1 MSTTTTQHRVLL
13 LGSGFVAGTTLES
26 LTRDG
31 TNTFVTVAS
40 RTLSKS
46 IEMCKEYA
54 HDYENRTAQ
63 VALDIENEHDKLS
76 ELVSQHD
83 LAISLVPYTY
93 HVLVAKACIQHR
105 KNMVTT
111 SYISPALRELDQ
123 QFKDLGIASMN
134 EIGVDPGID
143 HMIATK
149 IIHEEQDLKGG
160 KIKSFYSWCGG
171 LPHPDHIDNP
181 MKYKFSWSP
190 RGVLMALQN
199 TAKWIEGGEI
209 RVVEPS
215 KLLASRRELNLAK
228 DMPLFEGYPNRD
240 STPFK
245 EHYNLKYADDVL
257 RGTLRFKGNCE
268 VVEFFIGAGLVD
280 LTPRPD
286 IKDKQW
292 REIMKELLGAE
303 SVEESALS
311 AALLK
316 KLNLEPESEKAK
328 SATHAFQFYGLFSE
342 KVAPFKGTLLDT
354 FSQTLLEQM
363 EYKPGERDMLFMCNT
378 FVIETAEGKKK
389 TIVAKLVDFGD
400 ERGMSMAKTVGYPCA
415 VATKKIL
422 NGEITT
428 KGVFGPYEYNMNES
442 IMKELKEVERIHVD
456 YEVSEEQ

>member
-1 MSTTTTQHRVLL
+1 MSTFQHRVLL

-31 TNTFVTVAS
+31 LNIFVSVAS
-40 RTLSKS
+40 RTLAKS
-46 IEMCKEYA
+46 QEMCQQYA
-54 HDYENRTAQ
+54 HEPAIRTAQ
-63 VALDIENEHDKLS
+63 VALDIENEHEKLS

-93 HVLVAKACIQHR
+93 HVLVAKACLQHR

-123 QFKDLGIASMN
+123 QFKDLGLACMN

-143 HMIATK
+143 HIIATK
-149 IIHEEQDLKGG
+149 IVHEEQDLKGG

-199 TAKWIEGGEI
+199 TAKWYEHGQLQS
-209 RVVEPS
+209 VEAS
-215 KLLASRRELNLAK
+215 KLLSSRRELQLDDK
-228 DMPLFEGYPNRD
+228 IPTFEGYPNRD

-257 RGTLRFKGNCE
+257 RGTLRYKGNCE

-280 LTPRPD
+280 LTPRPEF
-286 IKDKQW
+286 KDKQW
-292 REIMKELLGAE
+292 REIMQTLLSA
-303 SVEESALS
+303 SSTEESELES
-311 AALLK
+311 ALLK
-316 KLNLEPESEKAK
+316 KLNLDPNSEKAK
-328 SATHAFQFYGLFSE
+328 TALNAFKFYGLFSD
-342 KVAPFKGTLLDT
+342 KTAPFKGNVLDT
-354 FSQTLLEQM
+354 FSQTLLEMM
-363 EYKPGERDMLFMCNT
+363 EYKEGERDMLFMYNK
-378 FVIETAEGKKK
+378 FVIETAEGKKR

-400 ERGMSMAKTVGYPCA
+400 ERGFAMAKTVGYPCA
-415 VATKKIL
+415 IATKKIL
-422 NGEITT
+422 SGEITN
-428 KGVFGPYEYNMNES
+428 KGVFGPYDYNMNQS
-442 IMKELKEVERIHVD
+442 IMKELEQVERIHVD
-456 YEVSEEQ
+456 YEVSEE